1 METTIVKT
9 LSKYSETEL
18 LETIV
23 RTSYNI
29 VSLDFKKQQLQERAS
44 LIAEVLVQKDELQ
57 AEVTQAETLGIKTYE
72 VYRAELKAVEDAE
85 LKAIEDAKLAE
96 EEVIE
101 K

>member
-29 VSLDFKKQQLQERAS
+29 ISLDLKKQQLQERAS

-57 AEVTQAETLGIKTYE
+57 ADITQAETLGIKTDE
-72 VYRAELKAVEDAE
+72 VYRAELKAVEEAE
-85 LKAIEDAKLAE
+85 LAE